1 MKLSELHYVELL
13 YETRQS
19 IAAKDVNLV
28 YYLQEIER
36 RLAAGEE
43 AVKKVEKL
51 KSMSTVEMMCENE
64 SVRQHVTEWE
74 TRCFKTEAEL
84 SDLHTRYVALCAL
97 CGTYKSE
104 VAELEKDSER
114 KADLFVKKCFECDE
128 FERQASAG
136 QRAVDAMEQNILSI
150 VDACFHAFA
159 SSFRNDAKEM
169 AEDLIKTII
178 QQSKEAR

>member
-1 MKLSELHYVELL
+1 MNKIISLYRDAVRDDWDKQTDATLANMQEAEQNLLS
-13 YETRQS
+13 
-19 IAAKDVNLV
+19 
-28 YYLQEIER
+28 
-36 RLAAGEE
+36 RLSAGEE
-43 AVKKVEKL
+43 AVKK
-51 KSMSTVEMMCENE
+51 
-64 SVRQHVTEWE
+64 
-74 TRCFKTEAEL
+74 
-84 SDLHTRYVALCAL
+84 
-97 CGTYKSE
+97 

-178 QQSKEAR
+178 QQSKEAL

>member
-36 RLAAGEE
+36 RLSAGEA
-43 AVKKVEKL
+43 AVKK
-51 KSMSTVEMMCENE
+51 
-64 SVRQHVTEWE
+64 
-74 TRCFKTEAEL
+74 
-84 SDLHTRYVALCAL
+84 
-97 CGTYKSE
+97 

-178 QQSKEAR
+178 QQSKEGL

>member
-1 MKLSELHYVELL
+1 M
-13 YETRQS
+13 
-19 IAAKDVNLV
+19 
-28 YYLQEIER
+28 
-36 RLAAGEE
+36 
-43 AVKKVEKL
+43 
-51 KSMSTVEMMCENE
+51 
-64 SVRQHVTEWE
+64 
-74 TRCFKTEAEL
+74 
-84 SDLHTRYVALCAL
+84 
-97 CGTYKSE
+97 
-104 VAELEKDSER
+104 

-178 QQSKEAR
+178 QQSKEAL

>member
-36 RLAAGEE
+36 RLSAGEE
-43 AVKKVEKL
+43 AVKK
-51 KSMSTVEMMCENE
+51 
-64 SVRQHVTEWE
+64 
-74 TRCFKTEAEL
+74 
-84 SDLHTRYVALCAL
+84 
-97 CGTYKSE
+97 

-178 QQSKEAR
+178 QQSKEAL

>member
-1 MKLSELHYVELL
+1 MNKIISLYRDAVRDDWDKQTDATLANMQEAEQNILSH
-13 YETRQS
+13 
-19 IAAKDVNLV
+19 
-28 YYLQEIER
+28 
-36 RLAAGEE
+36 LAAGEA
-43 AVKKVEKL
+43 AVKKV
-51 KSMSTVEMMCENE
+51 
-64 SVRQHVTEWE
+64 
-74 TRCFKTEAEL
+74 
-84 SDLHTRYVALCAL
+84 
-97 CGTYKSE
+97 
-104 VAELEKDSER
+104 AELEQDSER

>member
-1 MKLSELHYVELL
+1 MKDLISLYREAVRDDWDKQTDATLANMQEAEQNILSH
-13 YETRQS
+13 
-19 IAAKDVNLV
+19 
-28 YYLQEIER
+28 
-36 RLAAGEE
+36 LAAGEE
-43 AVKKVEKL
+43 AVKK
-51 KSMSTVEMMCENE
+51 
-64 SVRQHVTEWE
+64 
-74 TRCFKTEAEL
+74 
-84 SDLHTRYVALCAL
+84 
-97 CGTYKSE
+97 

-178 QQSKEAR
+178 QQSKEAL

>member
-1 MKLSELHYVELL
+1 MNKIISLYRDAVRDDWDKQTDATLANMQEAEQNLLS
-13 YETRQS
+13 
-19 IAAKDVNLV
+19 
-28 YYLQEIER
+28 
-36 RLAAGEE
+36 RLAAGEA
-43 AVKKVEKL
+43 AVKKVE
-51 KSMSTVEMMCENE
+51 
-64 SVRQHVTEWE
+64 
-74 TRCFKTEAEL
+74 
-84 SDLHTRYVALCAL
+84 
-97 CGTYKSE
+97 
-104 VAELEKDSER
+104 ELEKDSER